1 MALAA
6 GASAAIIISTLTLT
20 TLCSGAPYDNRTT
33 LQLGALISQQP
44 REGFDYS
51 GFRPA
56 LSLALETVNN
66 DSSLRY
72 KFNVTINNSLV
83 GSCMA
88 LSVSMANTIVYA
100 V

>member
-6 GASAAIIISTLTLT
+6 GASAAIIVSALTLT
-20 TLCSGAPYDNRTT
+20 ALCSGAPYDNRTT

-66 DSSLRY
+66 DSSLR
-72 KFNVTINNSLV
+72 
-83 GSCMA
+83 
-88 LSVSMANTIVYA
+88 
-100 V
+100 

>member
-1 MALAA
+1 MARKAA
-6 GASAAIIISTLTLT
+6 LIITEIITLTLFT
-20 TLCSGAPYDNRTT
+20 GAAYGRET

-51 GFRPA
+51 GFLPA

-72 KFNVTINNSLV
+72 KLDVTINNSLV
-83 GSCMA
+83 GTCTAYIIRFTS
-88 LSVSMANTIVYA
+88 
-100 V
+100 